1 MAGGCDRLCLH
12 TAVNSGLRQPL
23 YRDVTRW
30 RWHLVVLSQ
39 LAASPGSGVAR
50 LIFLGHVVSTGIQGL
65 GLSDKLLEHLKLE
78 VCDVAMGMMSG
89 GAVPPAPIH
98 EGILLT
104 LCVN

>member
-1 MAGGCDRLCLH
+1 
-12 TAVNSGLRQPL
+12 V
-23 YRDVTRW
+23 
-30 RWHLVVLSQ
+30 VVLSQ

-65 GLSDKLLEHLKLE
+65 ELSDKWLEHSELE
-78 VCDVAMGMMSG
+78 VCDMAMGMMSG

-104 LCVN
+104 LMCELLPYDKIRVF